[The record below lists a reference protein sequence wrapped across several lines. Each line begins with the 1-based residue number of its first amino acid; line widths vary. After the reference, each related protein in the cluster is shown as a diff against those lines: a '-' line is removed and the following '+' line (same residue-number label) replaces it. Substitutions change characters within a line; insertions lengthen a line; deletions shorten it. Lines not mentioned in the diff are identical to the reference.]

1 MRTLLVT
8 LVAALA
14 IAAQPRPDPAPLTVS
29 AAVSL
34 ADALEDIARAY
45 SAAGGG
51 PVRFNFAGSNVLSR
65 QIAAGAPVDVFVS
78 ADEAQM
84 GVAEAAGAIDR
95 STRVAL
101 VGNRLA
107 VVTRRGAAPL
117 SDLRALATPA
127 FKRIAIGDPAAVP
140 AGVYARQ
147 YLHASGLW
155 TALEPK
161 LVPVGNVRAALAAA
175 ASGSVDA
182 SFVYQTDAATSREVD
197 LAFVVS
203 GPDAP
208 RIVYPVAI
216 TTGTAHRAA
225 AERFVRF
232 LAGPEAGAIFAR
244 HGFTPLAG
252 RR

>member
-1 MRTLLVT
+1 MSTLLVT
-8 LVAALA
+8 FLALA
-14 IAAQPRPDPAPLTVS
+14 AIATQPRPGPAALTVS

-45 SAAGGG
+45 STAGGG
-51 PVRFNFAGSNVLSR
+51 AVRFNFAGSNVLSR

-84 GVAEAAGAIDR
+84 AIAEAAGAIDR
-95 STRVAL
+95 ASRVAL

-117 SDLRALATPA
+117 TDLRALATPA

-147 YLHASGLW
+147 YLLASGLW
-155 TALEPK
+155 TAIEPK

-182 SFVYQTDAATSREVD
+182 AFVYQTDAAISHEVD
-197 LAFVVS
+197 LALVVS

-216 TTGTAHRAA
+216 TSGTARRAA
-225 AERFVRF
+225 AEQFVRF
-232 LAGPEAGAIFAR
+232 VAGPEAGAIFAR
-244 HGFTPLAG
+244 YGFTPLAG
-252 RR
+252 TR

>member
-1 MRTLLVT
+1 MLVT
-8 LVAALA
+8 LLSVLA
-14 IAAQPRPDPAPLTVS
+14 ILAPSAPAARPLTVS

-34 ADALEDIARAY
+34 TDALEEIARAY
-45 SAAGGG
+45 AIAGGA
-51 PVRFNFAGSNVLSR
+51 PVRFNFGGSNVLAR

-95 STRVAL
+95 GTRVAL

-107 VVTRRGAAPL
+107 VVVRRGAPPVT
-117 SDLRALATPA
+117 DLHALATPS
-127 FKRIAIGDPAAVP
+127 FRRIAIGDPAAVP

-147 YLHASGLW
+147 YLRASQLW
-155 TALEPK
+155 AAIEPK

-182 SFVYQTDAATSREVD
+182 AFVYETDVATSPDVA

-203 GPDAP
+203 GPGAP
-208 RIVYPVAI
+208 RIVYPAAVTSR
-216 TTGTAHRAA
+216 TTDRAA
-225 AERFVRF
+225 AVRF
-232 LAGPEAGAIFAR
+232 LQFLSGPDAAVIFMR
-244 HGFTPLAG
+244 YGFTPLAG